1 MNEDA
6 SALASTTE
14 LFATLLARNG
24 PPPRW
29 RRPATFATLI
39 RFILEQQVS
48 LASAQAAFAKLDA
61 AIGEP
66 APAPFLDLDD
76 PQLREIGFSRQ
87 KAGYVRGIADLILA
101 DELDLDWVVGSGD
114 EGSAALLRIRGI
126 GPWTVACFDLFVSGR
141 RDVWPTGDRAL
152 YVSLSRNLGCE
163 GVMSKQ
169 ACDEMAAHWS
179 PYRST
184 AAMMLWHDYL
194 GGSGYELEPGAGF
207 LDDTGMVSE

>member
-1 MNEDA
+1 MSEDA
-6 SALASTTE
+6 RALAHQTE

-48 LASAQAAFAKLDA
+48 LASAQAAYSKLEL

-66 APAPFLDLDD
+66 APERFLELDD
-76 PQLREIGFSRQ
+76 ARLRTIGFSRQ
-87 KAGYVRGIADLILA
+87 KASYVRGIAELILA
-101 DELDLDWVVGSGD
+101 DMLDLEGVVDAGG
-114 EGSAALLRIRGI
+114 EGSAALLEIRGI

-141 RDVWPTGDRAL
+141 TDIWPTGDRAL
-152 YVSLSRNLGCE
+152 YVSLSRNLGHD
-163 GVMSKQ
+163 GVMSKEL
-169 ACDEMAAHWS
+169 CDQMATRWK

-194 GGSGYELEPGAGF
+194 GGRAYELDPAAGF
-207 LDDTGMVSE
+207 VSDTGMVSE